1 MNENKEKVPKSAA
14 EALARAFAL
23 KEKEKKP
30 RHAP

>member
-1 MNENKEKVPKSAA
+1 MSEKKEKVTKSAA

-30 RHAP
+30 TK